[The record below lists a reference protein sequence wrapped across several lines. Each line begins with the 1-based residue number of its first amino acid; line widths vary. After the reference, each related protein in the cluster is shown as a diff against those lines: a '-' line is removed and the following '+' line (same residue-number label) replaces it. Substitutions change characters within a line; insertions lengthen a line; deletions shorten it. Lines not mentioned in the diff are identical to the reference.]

1 MKFFSKKIILLFVI
15 AIATILLGSQFLP
28 TTATENV
35 VDRASARVAAA
46 RIVQLERGWQGQYQD
61 YFGRRFNGRL
71 LNADQIGETLRR
83 LTNETHKK
91 LALIYVSPNTDELE
105 LLMVIPGQPPL
116 RKTLPDVPQQT
127 LLTTINEF
135 KSQVARPAHTRG
147 YLRSA
152 KQLHDWIIAP
162 LEADLQTQG
171 IDTLIFCVGRNL
183 RSVPF
188 AALHD
193 GQKFLVEK
201 YNLGLIPAFHLSNH
215 NYRNVHNVQV
225 LAMGASVFQKL
236 PALPAVPLELLAIA
250 QNRWRSQ
257 TFLNQDF
264 TRENLEE
271 KLASRDFGIV
281 HLATHAEF
289 RPGAPNNSYIQL
301 WQDQQLSLDQL
312 WRLDWSNLPI
322 ELLVLSACQTALG
335 DEQAELGFAGLAYQ
349 AGVKSS
355 LASLWRISD
364 VGTLALMREFYWQL
378 ANSTVL
384 TKAEALRNA
393 QIAMLKG
400 QVRIVNGQI
409 HSSGSTLPLPSGLEE
424 FSNFDMANPYFWAT
438 FVLVGS
444 PW

>member
-1 MKFFSKKIILLFVI
+1 MKIFSKKIILLVVM
-15 AIATILLGSQFLP
+15 AIATVLLSSQFLP
-28 TTATENV
+28 TH
-35 VDRASARVAAA
+35 AADEEINSSSSRMA
-46 RIVQLERGWQGQYQD
+46 AERILQLERTWQGQYQE
-61 YFGRRFNGRL
+61 YFGRRFDGRL
-71 LNADQIGETLRR
+71 LTADQISSTLRR
-83 LTNETHKK
+83 LTNETNKK
-91 LALIYVSPNTDELE
+91 LALIYVSPNPNELE
-105 LLMVIPGQPPL
+105 LLMVIPGVSPV
-116 RKTLPDVPQQT
+116 RKTLPNVPRQT

-135 KSQVARPAHTRG
+135 KSQVARPAHSRG
-147 YLRSA
+147 YLRPA
-152 KQLHDWIIAP
+152 RQLHDWIIAP
-162 LEADLQTQG
+162 LEPDLQTQG

-201 YNLGLIPAFHLSNH
+201 YSLGLIPAFHLANH
-215 NYRNVHNVQV
+215 NHRNVRNMQV
-225 LAMGASVFQKL
+225 LAMGASIFQKL
-236 PALPAVPLELLAIA
+236 PALPAVPLELLAIT
-250 QNRWRSQ
+250 QNRWRTQ

-271 KLASRDFGIV
+271 NLESRSFGIV

-289 RPGAPNNSYIQL
+289 RPGTPRRSYIQL
-301 WQDQQLSLDQL
+301 WQDEQISLDQL
-312 WRLDWSNLPI
+312 WQLDWSNMPI

-378 ANSTVL
+378 ANADGL
-384 TKAEALRNA
+384 TKADALRNA

-400 QVRIVNGQI
+400 QVRIANGQVYN
-409 HSSGSTLPLPSGLEE
+409 SGGTFPLPDGLEE
-424 FSNFDMANPYFWAT
+424 FSNFDVSNPYYWAT

>member
-1 MKFFSKKIILLFVI
+1 MKLFSKKIILLFVI
-15 AIATILLGSQFLP
+15 AIATILSYSQFLP
-28 TTATENV
+28 TTATENAAE
-35 VDRASARVAAA
+35 RASARVAAE
-46 RIVQLERGWQGQYQD
+46 RIVQLERSWQGQYQD
-61 YFGRRFNGRL
+61 YFGRGFNDRL

-91 LALIYVSPNTDELE
+91 LALIYVSPNPDELE
-105 LLMVIPGQPPL
+105 LLMVIPGRPPL

-127 LLTTINEF
+127 LLATINEF

-162 LEADLQTQG
+162 LEADLQTER

-201 YNLGLIPAFHLSNH
+201 YSLGLIPAFHLSNH
-215 NYRNVHNVQV
+215 NYRNVHNIQV

-289 RPGAPNNSYIQL
+289 KPGAPNNSYIQL
-301 WQDQQLSLDQL
+301 WQDEQLSLDQL
-312 WRLDWSNLPI
+312 WQLDWSNLPI

-378 ANSTVL
+378 ASSNVL

-400 QVRIVNGQI
+400 QVRIVNGEI